1 MHDEAEGESNQHQHD
16 GAEKR
21 RHKATDVKSGNE
33 CAGQQQDDGIDHQEE
48 ESQSKNAKR
57 EGQEFQEKSQGCV
70 QEADDQGRDQRATEP
85 GELKA
90 RHDISADEQRNGTEQ
105 PNEK

>member
-16 GAEKR
+16 GAKKC
-21 RHKATDVKSGNE
+21 RHEAANVKSWNE
-33 CAGQQQDDGIDHQEE
+33 CTSQQQDNGVDHQEE
-48 ESQSKNAKR
+48 KTQRQNAER

-70 QEADDQGRDQRATEP
+70 QEADDKGRDQRATEP

>member
-33 CAGQQQDDGIDHQEE
+33 CAGQQQGDGIDHQEE

-57 EGQEFQEKSQGCV
+57 EGQEFRRNPRVAFRKPTT
-70 QEADDQGRDQRATEP
+70 RDA
-85 GELKA
+85 
-90 RHDISADEQRNGTEQ
+90 ISALPNPASSKPGTT
-105 PNEK
+105 